1 MITAPPPHNPILP
14 LVCILQ
20 ITPLLPP
27 LTLTTKAS
35 KQNTLSG
42 HVPLALCLY
51 FLTIP
56 RKYPPAMFS
65 SSPSLSSWESSPPP
79 PPSPPGPRK
88 HSTGVQL
95 RCLKRFPNQG
105 KAAEKDYSG
114 PSPIRLLEIHIRC
127 IFQFQELTICHN
139 VKNAICTLW
148 HRTLTNM
155 DQTV

>member
-35 KQNTLSG
+35 KQNPLSG

-79 PPSPPGPRK
+79 PPFPLGLENIQQACS
-88 HSTGVQL
+88 SAASNTI
-95 RCLKRFPNQG
+95 PNQG
-105 KAAEKDYSG
+105 KTAEKDYSG
-114 PSPIRLLEIHIRC
+114 PSSISLPSLITSKRPYARFGLENITH
-127 IFQFQELTICHN
+127 
-139 VKNAICTLW
+139 KATLV
-148 HRTLTNM
+148 
-155 DQTV
+155 QTV

>member
-1 MITAPPPHNPILP
+1 MRRASPYWLVASGPSWTQGGRKGGSLLILITAPPPHNPILP

-79 PPSPPGPRK
+79 PPFPPGPRK

-95 RCLKRFPNQG
+95 RCLKRFPKSRQN
-105 KAAEKDYSG
+105 
-114 PSPIRLLEIHIRC
+114 C
-127 IFQFQELTICHN
+127 
-139 VKNAICTLW
+139 
-148 HRTLTNM
+148 
-155 DQTV
+155 

>member
-1 MITAPPPHNPILP
+1 MRRASPYWLVASGPSWTQGGRKGGSLLILITAPPPHNPILP

-35 KQNTLSG
+35 KQNPLSG

-56 RKYPPAMFS
+56 WKYPPAMFS
-65 SSPSLSSWESSPPP
+65 SSPSLSSWESSPPG

-95 RCLKRFPNQG
+95 RCLKRFP
-105 KAAEKDYSG
+105 KS
-114 PSPIRLLEIHIRC
+114 R
-127 IFQFQELTICHN
+127 
-139 VKNAICTLW
+139 KNC
-148 HRTLTNM
+148 
-155 DQTV
+155 

>member
-1 MITAPPPHNPILP
+1 MSRASPYWLVALVQVGPRAGGREPPNIDHSTTTSQPHPPP

-35 KQNTLSG
+35 KQNPLSG

-56 RKYPPAMFS
+56 WKYPPAMFS

-95 RCLKRFPNQG
+95 RCLKRFP
-105 KAAEKDYSG
+105 KS
-114 PSPIRLLEIHIRC
+114 R
-127 IFQFQELTICHN
+127 
-139 VKNAICTLW
+139 KNC
-148 HRTLTNM
+148 
-155 DQTV
+155 